1 MSGDT
6 WWKWS
11 SRPELALLGADL
23 RAVSVCCHPHH
34 LRERPLTTV
43 PWPPEVKMSLIER
56 RIRELLDH
64 VRVRYTTGTHS
75 DAKSRSARSFPVP
88 RSTLRRAA
96 RCFRGAEKLSTF
108 EPTRHRNRPKAFCT
122 GVRPYERT
130 PWPTWQPDRTNWC
143 HGSPAEH
150 AWSLLARG
158 QPPSSP
164 DGRGRPNRQSSPLMA
179 TFLMLSRSRGAI
191 GRVRA
196 TPGAL
201 SYGWT
206 DYGRPRRS
214 DGRSPGAGKGF

>member
-1 MSGDT
+1 
-6 WWKWS
+6 
-11 SRPELALLGADL
+11 
-23 RAVSVCCHPHH
+23 
-34 LRERPLTTV
+34 
-43 PWPPEVKMSLIER
+43 MSLIER
-56 RIRELLDH
+56 RVQELLDH
-64 VRVRYTTGTHS
+64 VRVRYNTGTHS
-75 DAKSRSARSFPVP
+75 DVKSRAVRDFPVP
-88 RSTLRRAA
+88 RSNFRRAA
-96 RCFRGAEKLSTF
+96 TIFRGAEKLSTF
-108 EPTRHRNRPKAFCT
+108 EPTRLRNRPKAFRK

-130 PWPTWQPDRTNWC
+130 LWPARQPEPTNWC

-201 SYGWT
+201 ST
-206 DYGRPRRS
+206 AGRTVDGP
-214 DGRSPGAGKGF
+214 DGRAVGFPGGGKGLIRPTASTPNCARL

>member
-1 MSGDT
+1 
-6 WWKWS
+6 
-11 SRPELALLGADL
+11 
-23 RAVSVCCHPHH
+23 
-34 LRERPLTTV
+34 
-43 PWPPEVKMSLIER
+43 MSLIDR
-56 RIRELLDH
+56 RVRELLDH

-75 DAKSRSARSFPVP
+75 DAKSRAARDFPVP
-88 RSTLRRAA
+88 RSDFRRAA
-96 RCFRGAEKLSTF
+96 TIFRGAEKLSTF
-108 EPTRHRNRPKAFCT
+108 EPTRLRNRPKAFRT

-130 PWPTWQPDRTNWC
+130 PWPARRPEPTNWC

-164 DGRGRPNRQSSPLMA
+164 DGRGWPNRQSSPLMA

-201 SYGWT
+201 STAGRTT
-206 DYGRPRRS
+206 DGP
-214 DGRSPGAGKGF
+214 DGRTDGPPARERG